1 MPEDG
6 LGMAEAMIWAAAHL
20 RSHRDLTA
28 DIRLFEIEPEAEFV
42 PPAPGSHINV
52 AVEIDGRPDVRCYSV
67 VGGGNGRYRIA
78 VKRLVESRGGS
89 AHMWRLAP
97 GARLRISSP
106 RNHFRLEQGCEEYL
120 LVAGGIGITPIHPMA
135 LALAEAR
142 APFRLLYAAHSRDE
156 LAFAAELAAGIGDR
170 LELFVG
176 EEGRRIDLAAAIDR
190 LANRGVLYVCGP
202 FGMLEAARRHWQSS
216 GRPMDGLHFET
227 FGSGGRLA
235 TESFVVKIPRLGREI
250 KVSKQES
257 MLEAMER
264 AGIEVI
270 ADCRRGECGLC
281 ALTVLQ
287 ADGPIDHRDVF
298 FSDRQKIDGTK
309 LCACVSRL
317 AGGSITIDTADR
329 TA

>member
-1 MPEDG
+1 MCGAIPSS
-6 LGMAEAMIWAAAHL
+6 AAATADTGL
-20 RSHRDLTA
+20 RSNGSPRAGA
-28 DIRLFEIEPEAEFV
+28 D
-42 PPAPGSHINV
+42 PPICGDS
-52 AVEIDGRPDVRCYSV
+52 RRVR
-67 VGGGNGRYRIA
+67 
-78 VKRLVESRGGS
+78 GS
-89 AHMWRLAP
+89 ASP
-97 GARLRISSP
+97 ARAIISGCSRDARNICWSPAASASP
-106 RNHFRLEQGCEEYL
+106 RSVRWHWRS
-120 LVAGGIGITPIHPMA
+120 
-135 LALAEAR
+135 EAR
-142 APFRLLYAAHSRDE
+142 APFRLLYAARNRDE

-190 LANRGVLYVCGP
+190 LAKRGVLYVCGP

-227 FGSGGRLA
+227 FGSGGRLP
-235 TESFVVKIPRLGREI
+235 TEPFLVKIPRLGKEI
-250 KVSKQES
+250 RVPKHES

-298 FSDRQKIDGTK
+298 FSDRQKRDGTK